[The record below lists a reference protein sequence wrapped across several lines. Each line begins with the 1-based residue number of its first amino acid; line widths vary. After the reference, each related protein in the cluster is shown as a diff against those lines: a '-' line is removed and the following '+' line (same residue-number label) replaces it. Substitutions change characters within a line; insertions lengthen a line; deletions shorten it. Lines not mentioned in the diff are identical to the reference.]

1 MKRKKSSRGSDRVSN
16 NDRVSGN
23 EDAYLEIQN
32 FLKALDSYP
41 KCFAQKPGV
50 SFEQHQ
56 RDFTSA
62 KRTRTGGARDHNND
76 ARKN

>member
-1 MKRKKSSRGSDRVSN
+1 VSN

-50 SFEQHQ
+50 SFEEHQ
-56 RDFTSA
+56 RDFTPLKRSRSGSA
-62 KRTRTGGARDHNND
+62 REHNDDTQEN
-76 ARKN
+76 

>member
-1 MKRKKSSRGSDRVSN
+1 MERKKSSRGSDRVSN

-23 EDAYLEIQN
+23 EGAYLEIQN

-41 KCFAQKPGV
+41 ECFAQKPGV

-56 RDFTSA
+56 RDFASV
-62 KRTRTGGARDHNND
+62 KRSRFGRAREHNDD